1 MRKKIRAIVLV
12 LTALF
17 VACFAAACGDKGGG
31 SQKPPATSDYTVSI
45 TAVGSTTIKVSKTV
59 TLRTTV
65 VGTSQKD
72 VTWSSLNENIAT
84 VTDRG
89 VVTGVSAGEAT
100 IKATLNIDP
109 NCTATIKI
117 TVEPAVA
124 PTSIAISGAAQD
136 LTGWVGETEQLTIA
150 VEPAEAS
157 EAVEWTSS
165 ATDVA
170 EVSDSGL
177 VTFKSKGTVTVTA
190 ASKADA
196 TKTDS
201 VTYTVRKGVFIASKS
216 AETWDMSMQDSDT
229 DPYIQIKADNADDSQ
244 GFRPAYFAGF
254 TGTRF
259 YTEVTFTAW
268 EETEHTWDWQGFGLG
283 TGLSDSDMRF
293 FTFSP
298 HSSTQT
304 ANNFNKVIVR
314 DEPISWGA
322 LTTRSQTW
330 GGRGLD
336 AIKQGDAVTIGM
348 LRDGNDYYY
357 FLNGALFYFDYTLK
371 YDGKATYP
379 TVVTYDMPVKVTDF
393 SLVTDETLLNEKL
406 ESEECSKSFWARDGV
421 TYVNDAKFSF
431 DEMGFAKDR
440 EVHSIGDKAMVM
452 RDFSI
457 EFEMSDINFGTGAQ
471 RFKGVTV
478 NLSRYDTADSVET
491 MGFGPS
497 NQIAANG
504 TSPVGRFFAWNY
516 PEGMES
522 SKLRGWS
529 ETAPV
534 TLGEQEKHKVRITRT
549 IDEATQTSTF
559 RLFIDGVEQPF
570 VINDGDG
577 TGATVNYI
585 GSYLIWVAGEYTT
598 FKVTNF
604 TFDSGADA
612 STFPAAIT
620 LAGDKDELEIGDVL
634 GLVCSGANATFASS
648 DDSVATIAAD
658 GKVTAKGAGKVVI
671 TATVTAG
678 EYVVKAC
685 KTITVVE
692 PPVVT
697 ITNTETE
704 LWPTDRLQIK
714 YELSKPSAHKFVFK
728 SSDNAI
734 ATVSADGVVTPVSD
748 GNVTITVQ
756 DSVNENVKAQIT
768 LAVYTTLRVQIT
780 NTQTYIETGT
790 TLKVAHRFSFD
801 QDSHTVSYSSSDES
815 IATVGND
822 GVIHPVKEGVV
833 TITVT
838 CKEDSSVTAT
848 KQFNIVPPLS
858 MEIKN
863 TETEMWLTGKLTL
876 DTQFSY
882 PCDHTITYSSSDEKI
897 ATVSNDGVIT
907 AVGVGTVTVTATCE
921 ARNLTDTITLKVKD
935 LLIDT
940 TIDGSGEDSYVGDG
954 YPLDYTTNAWDYTH
968 LGDKNPTLTTKADVQ
983 LGGYRPVAAFKD
995 IKGKVYYAE
1004 AKISITDYSGDNVWA
1019 GVSLANLTDTGYKR
1033 GLLISATQANR
1044 PMVMKNGFEDWAGT
1058 STEGME
1064 KDPKGTQMWGD
1075 KWLVSLSNDNIKLGL
1090 LRNNDTFYYFVNGV
1104 LILSESWSTM
1114 AHDGNN
1120 KDLTNIDTMPIIRLN
1135 DVKATVS
1142 ELYATTDAE
1151 IIAAKLNII
1160 NGNDKFGRDSE
1171 NVVLGDNTVTLNNIN
1186 NAEIR
1191 RNIAT
1196 GKEDIRLVGGK
1207 AAVIEFDLTVNK
1219 KGNNMLAGMWFR
1231 EANGLTCRSY
1241 LLGNTQFGFSGWD
1254 YWGGCTSIGA
1264 AAELPASF
1272 DNAEG
1277 VTHKVKVERLEKT
1290 EGSDVVY
1297 TIQIDDARGTWT
1309 WDNFE
1314 SDMIIS
1320 FCAVNSNVTV
1330 SNITITY
1337 PNEA

>member
-393 SLVTDETLLNEKL
+393 SLVTDETLLNEMI

-570 VINDGDG
+570 VINDDGG

-620 LAGDKDELEIGDVL
+620 LTGDKDELEIGDVL

-692 PPVVT
+692 SPVVT

-714 YELSKPSAHKFVFK
+714 YELSKPSAHTFVFK
-728 SSDNAI
+728 SSDNAV

-790 TLKVAHRFSFD
+790 TLKVTHRFSFD

-822 GVIHPVKEGVV
+822 GVITPVKEGAVI
-833 TITVT
+833 ITVT
-838 CKEDSSVTAT
+838 CKEDNTVTAT

-876 DTQFSY
+876 NTQFSY

-897 ATVSNDGVIT
+897 ATVSSDGVIT
-907 AVGVGTVTVTATCE
+907 AVGVGTVTITATCE
-921 ARNLTDTITLKVKD
+921 ARNLTDTITLKVNDVVID
-935 LLIDT
+935 LSRD
-940 TIDGSGEDSYVGDG
+940 DGH
-954 YPLDYTTNAWDYTH
+954 WDYTN
-968 LGDKNPTLTTKADVQ
+968 LPKSDASITAKGNADQIAVFKNVVGQK
-983 LGGYRPVAAFKD
+983 
-995 IKGKVYYAE
+995 YYAE
-1004 AKISITDYSGDNVWA
+1004 ATFKITAAEGDVWT
-1019 GVSLANLTDTGYKR
+1019 GISLLNIDATSSVR
-1033 GLLISATQANR
+1033 GMLLSVQNTTNR
-1044 PMVMKNGFEDWAGT
+1044 PIVMKEGIQDWGDT
-1058 STEGME
+1058 TDRS
-1064 KDPKGTQMWGD
+1064 QMWNSSA
-1075 KWLVSLSNDNIKLGL
+1075 LTSLDNNNIKLGL
-1090 LRNNDTFYYFVNGV
+1090 LRNGNCFYYFVNDKLTWYEDV
-1104 LILSESWSTM
+1104 DTKF
-1114 AHDGNN
+1114 DG
-1120 KDLTNIDTMPIIRLN
+1120 KDTSPAIRVNVAEAIVTAMFATAEQSYID
-1135 DVKATVS
+1135 D
-1142 ELYATTDAE
+1142 
-1151 IIAAKLNII
+1151 KL
-1160 NGNDKFGRDSE
+1160 
-1171 NVVLGDNTVTLNNIN
+1171 
-1186 NAEIR
+1186 
-1191 RNIAT
+1191 
-1196 GKEDIRLVGGK
+1196 
-1207 AAVIEFDLTVNK
+1207 
-1219 KGNNMLAGMWFR
+1219 
-1231 EANGLTCRSY
+1231 
-1241 LLGNTQFGFSGWD
+1241 
-1254 YWGGCTSIGA
+1254 A
-1264 AAELPASF
+1264 AAETNRKYFALYPNNVAIDEAAGTIEFKNNNGSWPF
-1272 DNAEG
+1272 DNIKDNSAISIGDKAKIEKGKDTTVTFDIKFKTINENALVGMYLKCWNNVKQARSFLVKQNAFGMTGWNIDNNQGSNIDVLPGEG
-1277 VTHKVKVERLEKT
+1277 FTFPEALTVDTKYTVKVERTTAGFKMTFGEFFAT
-1290 EGSDVVY
+1290 WAWDESYQTSDY
-1297 TIQIDDARGTWT
+1297 FMCFGAQ
-1309 WDNFE
+1309 N
-1314 SDMIIS
+1314 
-1320 FCAVNSNVTV
+1320 CNAVI
-1330 SNITITY
+1330 SNITV
-1337 PNEA
+1337 A